1 MRWFL
6 LLLLTSMAFGQ
17 AAHPSP
23 SKTTKPAA
31 SADQDDDDEEQAPA
45 PVVPKVAPDAPVITI
60 KGLCEDK
67 PHATPTGAAKST
79 KPATPATK
87 GACETIITRT
97 QFERLAD
104 SLQPNMAPQVKR
116 QLANSYP
123 RILTMAHEARKR
135 GLDKDPGYQEKL
147 QFARQ
152 QLLMQ
157 ELNHTIQTEAGQIPD
172 KDIDAYYKNNP
183 AAYEEATLLRVFVPK
198 RKTIDPAKDAKP
210 EDVKAQQDAAEAIMT
225 KEADDL
231 HARAVAGE
239 DFEKLQ
245 KEAFEV
251 GAVNSP
257 PTATKLEKMRPTNIP
272 PGHASVFALKPN
284 EVSPVI
290 SDASGNYI
298 YKLVSEELVPVDQV
312 RDEIRTTMQAQRIR
326 EALQS
331 VQNST
336 TLELNNAYFGP
347 APPPLARGPVTPGG
361 QPSSKEPPKAPP
373 KPQ

>member
-6 LLLLTSMAFGQ
+6 LLLLTGMVFGQ
-17 AAHPSP
+17 AAHTAP
-23 SKTTKPAA
+23 SKPTKPAA
-31 SADQDDDDEEQAPA
+31 SVDQDDDDEEKAAAPA
-45 PVVPKVAPDAPVITI
+45 VPNVAPDAAVITI
-60 KGLCEDK
+60 KGLCEDR
-67 PHATPTGAAKST
+67 PHATPGGANKST
-79 KPATPATK
+79 KPATPAAK
-87 GACETIITRT
+87 GACETIITRA

-135 GLDKDPGYQEKL
+135 GLDKDPQFQEKL

-157 ELNHTIQTEAGQIPD
+157 ELNRTIQIETGKIPD
-172 KDIDAYYKNNP
+172 KDVDAYYKNNP
-183 AAYEEATLLRVFVPK
+183 SAYEEATLLRLFVPK
-198 RKTIDPAKDAKP
+198 RKTIEPAKDAKP
-210 EDVKAQQDAAEAIMT
+210 EDVKAQQDASEAIMT

-257 PTATKLEKMRPTNIP
+257 PTATKLENLRPTNVP
-272 PGHASVFALKPN
+272 PGHTSIFALKPN

-290 SDASGNYI
+290 SDASGHYI
-298 YKLVSEELVPVDQV
+298 YKLVSEELVPVDRV
-312 RDEIRTTMQAQRIR
+312 RDEIRSTMQTQKIR
-326 EALQS
+326 EALQR

-336 TLELNNAYFGP
+336 TLELNDAYFGP
-347 APPPLARGPVTPGG
+347 APPLPGRGPVKPGA
-361 QPSSKEPPKAPP
+361 QPGSKEPPKAPP

>member
-6 LLLLTSMAFGQ
+6 LLLLATSMVFAQ
-17 AAHPSP
+17 ATHTNP
-23 SKTTKPAA
+23 SKAGKPAS
-31 SADQDDDDEEQAPA
+31 SADEDQEEQATP
-45 PVVPKVAPDAPVITI
+45 PGPKVAPDAAVITI
-60 KGLCEDK
+60 QGLCEDK
-67 PHATPTGAAKST
+67 PHA
-79 KPATPATK
+79 ATPAGATK
-87 GACETIITRT
+87 AAKTAAATNAACETIITRA

-104 SLQPNMAPQVKR
+104 SLQPKMPPQVKR
-116 QLANSYP
+116 QLASSYP

-135 GLDKDPGYQEKL
+135 GLDKDPGFQEKL

-157 ELNHTIQTEAGQIPD
+157 ELNRTIQTEAAKIPD
-172 KDIDAYYKNNP
+172 RDIEDYYRKNP
-183 AAYEEATLLRVFVPK
+183 SAYEEATLQRVYVPK
-198 RKTIDPAKDAKP
+198 SKRVEPSKDAAKP

-225 KEADDL
+225 KEADAL
-231 HARAVAGE
+231 RARAVAGE

-257 PTATKLEKMRPTNIP
+257 PTATKLENMRPTNIP
-272 PGHASVFALKPN
+272 PAHASVFALKPN

-290 SDASGNYI
+290 SDASGHYI
-298 YKLVSEELVPVDQV
+298 YKLVSQKLVPLDQV
-312 RDEIRTTMQAQRIR
+312 KDEIRTT
-326 EALQS
+326 LQS
-331 VQNST
+331 QKVRDTLLSIQNST

-347 APPPLARGPVTPGG
+347 SPAPPARGPVKPGG
-361 QPSSKEPPKAPP
+361 QPGSKEPPNAPA